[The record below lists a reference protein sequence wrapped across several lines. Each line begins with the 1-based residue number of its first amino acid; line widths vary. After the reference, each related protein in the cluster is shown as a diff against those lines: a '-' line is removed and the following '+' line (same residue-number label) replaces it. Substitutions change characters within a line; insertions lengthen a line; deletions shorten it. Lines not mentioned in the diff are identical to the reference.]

1 MDCEQDE
8 SGGSGNGGS
17 GNASSIVAALQRKSS
32 NMPANTDS
40 PDEGIAAPKIKAD
53 VDSTKLRQFL
63 NNLSSE

>member
-1 MDCEQDE
+1 
-8 SGGSGNGGS
+8 
-17 GNASSIVAALQRKSS
+17 
-32 NMPANTDS
+32 MPANTDS